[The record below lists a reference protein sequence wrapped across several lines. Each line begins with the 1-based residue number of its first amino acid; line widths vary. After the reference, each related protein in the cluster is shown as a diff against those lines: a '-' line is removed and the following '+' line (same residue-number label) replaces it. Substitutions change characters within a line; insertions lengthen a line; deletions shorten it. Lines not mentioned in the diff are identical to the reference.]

1 MQSPNWNM
9 EQLLLDRLQEIET
22 REFRGS
28 EEHEVPPSCSS
39 LDGPARRSGSEDV
52 ARTQQNK
59 TISQLKI
66 QCLISAP
73 FCTSGLIQG
82 RTKSR
87 LGESR
92 TPD

>member
-1 MQSPNWNM
+1 L

-39 LDGPARRSGSEDV
+39 LDGPARRSGSEDA
-52 ARTQQNK
+52 ARTQQNNHQS
-59 TISQLKI
+59 TEI

-82 RTKSR
+82 RTN
-87 LGESR
+87 LDQDNPGLQI
-92 TPD
+92 